1 VIRRLE
7 QTASSLTDDLIEAM
21 AEIEELK
28 EQVTVRD

>member
-7 QTASSLTDDLIEAM
+7 QTASSLTDALIEAM